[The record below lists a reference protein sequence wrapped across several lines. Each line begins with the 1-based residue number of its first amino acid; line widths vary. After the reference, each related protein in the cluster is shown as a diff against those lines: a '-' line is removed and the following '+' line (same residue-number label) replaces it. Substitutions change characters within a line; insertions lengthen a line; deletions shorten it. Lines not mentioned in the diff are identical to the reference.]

1 MVSYDKNFQ
10 AKFEVTMS
18 FIVMSYYYVDNLL
31 SKKNARALAH
41 VAWGP
46 FLESPGKLTGPVI
59 TGSFEKRGPWF
70 LIILQCSKKQPGSED
85 LCYQA

>member
-31 SKKNARALAH
+31 SMKNARALTHEA
-41 VAWGP
+41 
-46 FLESPGKLTGPVI
+46 
-59 TGSFEKRGPWF
+59 WF
-70 LIILQCSKKQPGSED
+70 LIILQSSKKQPGSED
-85 LCYQA
+85 LHYQA

>member
-18 FIVMSYYYVDNLL
+18 FIVMSCYYVDNLL
-31 SKKNARALAH
+31 SMKNARALAH

-46 FLESPGKLTGPVI
+46 FLESAGKLTGPV
-59 TGSFEKRGPWF
+59 SYFE
-70 LIILQCSKKQPGSED
+70 I
-85 LCYQA
+85 